1 MPRPQDKVLNSKG
14 NRKPV
19 VWLGWLGVNPYLYLY
34 LNTRTWFPITET
46 RDLKMD
52 SRSARS
58 ADPTSRQLKVAG
70 TCHPLSD
77 LAKMIGERNHLANGR
92 DAVAPY
98 LKTKY

>member
-1 MPRPQDKVLNSKG
+1 MTAAGIGDSGFGFSAISRG
-14 NRKPV
+14 NPEPAAE
-19 VWLGWLGVNPYLYLY
+19 G
-34 LNTRTWFPITET
+34 RTA
-46 RDLKMD
+46 D
-52 SRSARS
+52 SRV
-58 ADPTSRQLKVAG
+58 ADAQVAG